1 MSMME
6 EKIRLTLD
14 VYTFQNW
21 LSSLPYYMKEIIIQ
35 NINASKAVF
44 TGLTMTEERQIID
57 GTVITEDIIK
67 FYNCLPSLS
76 ISGLDDYCD
85 FFYKNIM
92 KFENNNYYYLVRD
105 YVHSLKRISTYA

>member
-1 MSMME
+1 MTMME
-6 EKIRLTLD
+6 EKIKLTLD

-35 NINASKAVF
+35 NINMSKAVF
-44 TGLTMTEERQIID
+44 TGLTIKEPHMID

-67 FYNCLPSLS
+67 FYNCLPIIS

-105 YVHSLKRISTYA
+105 YVHFLKRISTYT